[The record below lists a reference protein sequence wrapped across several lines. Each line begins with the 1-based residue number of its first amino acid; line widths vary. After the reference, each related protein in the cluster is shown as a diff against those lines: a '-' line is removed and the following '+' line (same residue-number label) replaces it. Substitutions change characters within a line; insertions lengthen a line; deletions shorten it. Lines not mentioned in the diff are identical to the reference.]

1 MDNVAIEKEA
11 FVPAPKLGEV
21 RMKNPNEQPMPK
33 AITAKEVTEASQILQ
48 KYKQGKSNLE
58 QKIIDNEQWW
68 KLRHWEQARKK
79 DDPFI
84 PATAWLW
91 NVIVSKHADMEDG
104 YPEPNFL
111 PREEGDKAEA
121 EMLSSIVPVV
131 YDQNDFRETYSDCCW
146 YKLKHGAAIY
156 GAFWDATKLNGLG
169 DISIKKIDALSLFW
183 EPGITDIQKSRNIF
197 HTELVDNDILKQR
210 FPQLADVTLGTDINV
225 AKYLYDDTVDT
236 SDKSTVID
244 WYYKKT
250 VNGKT
255 VLHYCKYVG
264 ETVLYASENETEPRT
279 RPVIDPETGMPAVN
293 PETGSEAVEVIGQA
307 VAETGWY
314 AHGQYPFVFDSLFDI
329 EGSPFG
335 YGYTDICKDTQTN
348 IDQLNSA
355 IVKNTLMASKRRY
368 FMSDSCGVNEKDFAD
383 WEKDIVP
390 VTSIISDENIR
401 EITVSPLS
409 GTYIE
414 LINNQVAMLKET
426 SGNRDVNNGG
436 TQSGVTAASALA
448 VLQEAGNKG
457 SRDIISTTYA
467 AQKKLA
473 YQVIELIRQFYDTP
487 RKFRILGEMG
497 AQKFVTYDNSGIVAQ
512 RQTDDFGRD
521 MGYRLPM
528 FDIEV
533 APQKASP
540 YNKLSQNELALQFYN
555 LQFFNP
561 QNATQALACL
571 DMMDFDGKNELMV
584 KIQQN
589 GTLMQQYQ
597 MLLQLALG
605 MAQTYDPNMVPMIMQ
620 GAQAVGLGG
629 AMPMLRTGKAEM
641 VQTDSTGSIKPE
653 EHAFVRKAREETQ
666 ASTQPR

>member
-1 MDNVAIEKEA
+1 
-11 FVPAPKLGEV
+11 
-21 RMKNPNEQPMPK
+21 
-33 AITAKEVTEASQILQ
+33 
-48 KYKQGKSNLE
+48 
-58 QKIIDNEQWW
+58 
-68 KLRHWEQARKK
+68 
-79 DDPFI
+79 
-84 PATAWLW
+84 
-91 NVIVSKHADMEDG
+91 
-104 YPEPNFL
+104 
-111 PREEGDKAEA
+111 
-121 EMLSSIVPVV
+121 
-131 YDQNDFRETYSDCCW
+131 
-146 YKLKHGAAIY
+146 
-156 GAFWDATKLNGLG
+156 
-169 DISIKKIDALSLFW
+169 
-183 EPGITDIQKSRNIF
+183 
-197 HTELVDNDILKQR
+197 
-210 FPQLADVTLGTDINV
+210 
-225 AKYLYDDTVDT
+225 
-236 SDKSTVID
+236 
-244 WYYKKT
+244 
-250 VNGKT
+250 
-255 VLHYCKYVG
+255 
-264 ETVLYASENETEPRT
+264 
-279 RPVIDPETGMPAVN
+279 
-293 PETGSEAVEVIGQA
+293 
-307 VAETGWY
+307 
-314 AHGQYPFVFDSLFDI
+314 
-329 EGSPFG
+329 
-335 YGYTDICKDTQTN
+335 
-348 IDQLNSA
+348 
-355 IVKNTLMASKRRY
+355 
-368 FMSDSCGVNEKDFAD
+368 MSDSCGVNEKDFAD

-414 LINNQVAMLKET
+414 LMNNQVEMLKET

-497 AQKFVTYDNSGIVAQ
+497 AQKFVAYDNSGIVAQ

-540 YNKLSQNELALQFYN
+540 YNKLSQNEFALQFYN

-605 MAQTYDPNMVPMIMQ
+605 MAQMYDPNMIPMIMQ

-629 AMPMLRTGKAEM
+629 AIPMPRIGKAEM

>member
-1 MDNVAIEKEA
+1 MDSIVTENQP
-11 FVPAPKLGEV
+11 FVPISQPGEIK
-21 RMKNPNEQPMPK
+21 MKKPEQKTELK
-33 AITAKEVTEASQILQ
+33 AIGEKQIDEAIQILK
-48 KYKQGKSNLE
+48 KYKEDKINLE
-58 QKIIDNEQWW
+58 NKIIANEQWW
-68 KLRHWEQARKK
+68 KLRHWEQVRDK
-79 DDPFI
+79 DKPFI

-104 YPEPNFL
+104 YPVPNFL

-131 YDQNDFRETYSDCCW
+131 YEQNNYHETYSDCCW
-146 YKLKHGAAIY
+146 YKLKQGGAIY
-156 GAFWDATKLNGLG
+156 GIFWESTKLNGLG
-169 DISIKKIDALSLFW
+169 DISIQKIDALNLFW

-197 HTELVDNDILKQR
+197 HTELVDNDVLKQR
-210 FPQLADVTLGTDINV
+210 FPQLDDVTLGSDINV
-225 AKYLYDDTVDT
+225 ATYLYDENVDT
-236 SDKSTVID
+236 SGKSTVVD
-244 WYYKKT
+244 WYYKKS

-255 VLHYCKYVG
+255 ILHYCKFVG
-264 ETVLYASENETEPRT
+264 RNLLYASENMTEPPT
-279 RPVIDPETGMPAVN
+279 KPVIDPETGMPAIN
-293 PETGSEAVEVIGQA
+293 PETGSEAVEVVGRA
-307 VAETGWY
+307 MAETGWY
-314 AHGQYPFVFDSLFDI
+314 NHGEYPFVIDSLFDI

-335 YGYTDICKDTQTN
+335 YGYTDICKDTQVS

-355 IVKNTLMASKRRY
+355 IVKNALMASKRRY
-368 FMSDSCGVNEKDFAD
+368 FMSDSCGVNEKEFAN
-383 WEKDIVP
+383 WEKDIVH
-390 VTSIISDENIR
+390 VTSIVSDENIR
-401 EITVSPLS
+401 EISVSPLS
-409 GTYIE
+409 GTYVNI
-414 LINNQVAMLKET
+414 LKNQVSMLKET

-457 SRDIISTTYA
+457 SRDIISTTYVN
-467 AQKKLA
+467 QKKIA
-473 YQVIELIRQFYDTP
+473 YQVVELIRQFYDTP
-487 RKFRILGEMG
+487 RKFRILGANGMPSFE
-497 AQKFVTYDNSGIVAQ
+497 TYDNRGIALQ
-512 RQTDDFGRD
+512 KQTDDFGKD

-533 APQKASP
+533 APQKANP

-571 DMMDFDGKNELMV
+571 DMMDFNGKNELMV

-589 GTLMQQYQ
+589 GTLLQQYQ

-605 MAQTYDPNMVPMIMQ
+605 MAQAYDPNMIPMIMQ

-629 AMPMLRTGKAEM
+629 AMPMARKGKVDM
-641 VQTDSTGSIKPE
+641 VETDSTGSVKPE
-653 EHAFVRKAREETQ
+653 EHAFVRRAREETR